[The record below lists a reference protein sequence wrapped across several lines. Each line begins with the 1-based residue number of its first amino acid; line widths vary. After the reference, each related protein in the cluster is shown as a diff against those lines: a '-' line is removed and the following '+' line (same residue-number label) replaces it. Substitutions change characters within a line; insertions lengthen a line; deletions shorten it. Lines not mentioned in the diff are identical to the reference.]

1 MMMMMMMMMMI
12 HLLIRVF
19 VVVVII
25 IIIIIIIMARYLG
38 TETRLLS
45 GWNNNSQ
52 IRATTNN
59 TDARNGGAGVPD
71 VQKFTAL
78 SL

>member
-1 MMMMMMMMMMI
+1 MMMMMMMMMI

-19 VVVVII
+19 VVV

-52 IRATTNN
+52 IRATTNK

>member
-1 MMMMMMMMMMI
+1 MMMMMMMMI

-19 VVVVII
+19 VVVVV

-52 IRATTNN
+52 IRATTNK

>member
-1 MMMMMMMMMMI
+1 MMMMMMMMI

-19 VVVVII
+19 VVVVV
-25 IIIIIIIMARYLG
+25 IIIIMARYLG

-52 IRATTNN
+52 IRATTNK
-59 TDARNGGAGVPD
+59 TEC
-71 VQKFTAL
+71 
-78 SL
+78 S